1 MRLQIVIGVFA
12 LLLAV
17 VVIEALRRRRLSE
30 GWALLWIGVAIAALV
45 LGLARP
51 LVDRLS
57 TSLGIAFGT
66 SLVFAVAI
74 VFLIVVCINLSMQV
88 SRLNRRVEIL
98 AEELALAGTDEPRDG
113 IASDGGDEGD
123 EGGSG
128 DGEGTDPAAPD
139 AEGRRRA

>member
-1 MRLQIVIGVFA
+1 MRLQIVIGIFA

-17 VVIEALRRRRLSE
+17 VVVEALRRRRLSE

-98 AEELALAGTDEPRDG
+98 AEELALASTDEPPSRPG
-113 IASDGGDEGD
+113 GDGGAVD
-123 EGGSG
+123 
-128 DGEGTDPAAPD
+128 DGNPPDPD
-139 AEGRRRA
+139 APGAGSRRRA

>member
-1 MRLQIVIGVFA
+1 MRLQLVIGVFA

-98 AEELALAGTDEPRDG
+98 AEELALASTDEPPPG
-113 IASDGGDEGD
+113 AVGEGGATNDGGPP
-123 EGGSG
+123 
-128 DGEGTDPAAPD
+128 DGADPD
-139 AEGRRRA
+139 AQGRPRD